1 MFGAGGGQGTKRSA
15 KFVVDQF
22 EKVIT
27 RLRKTR
33 KSERVT
39 VEEVRDGG
47 GGGGRG

>member
-22 EKVIT
+22 EKVNYNYE
-27 RLRKTR
+27 KYE
-33 KSERVT
+33 SERVT

>member
-22 EKVIT
+22 EKVNYN
-27 RLRKTR
+27 LRKIR
-33 KSERVT
+33 ESERVT